1 MNMAI
6 EYNNIY
12 FHIKRRPSR
21 KSMMVC
27 IPFYMYRI
35 ETNEFEHGLNF
46 FQKIVLKFKA
56 GPGIKDEA
64 IAEYT
69 GLDSKLIGLVKGELQ
84 AKQLINEHGSLSEKG
99 KEKLME
105 VDGLVINSGK
115 KKIGYVFKYVNQDKL
130 YPYYINQVVPA
141 DLIEDSKGPY
151 PKIVIGTK
159 GDGVD
164 FTDLPFF
171 LDDAIKTKTNFNRPS
186 EREVLQL
193 IQNSNRKGINHEDDE
208 AKNEKLSNQLSVR
221 FLNDQPEVVWACT
234 YVYLHQHEDE
244 TYEPDWR
251 MLDPFGFGDNVALK
265 FYINNP
271 ANKDLLESIHNRFAD
286 AKILG
291 GKILTD
297 YHEQLNKLIEEKLL
311 FDFSIGF
318 NSLDKNLQLYL
329 ETIIKNLI
337 LLENNKF
344 NDIDSSVSFSL
355 NLQNALEN
363 ILKQD
368 REKRNVFYNQV
379 FNDLE
384 IDYFDNENK
393 PILKKDHY
401 IRKRDKLNLIFR
413 SRLFSSNISTPN
425 TLTNVCKG
433 CLYRGNS
440 LNAYLASL
448 ILTYNF
454 DNKSVLFKILNDRIE
469 LFIEVAKLRNE
480 KGHGQT
486 SSEKALKPLSKEEV
500 EKYYGFIK
508 SFINDFIKF
517 N

>member
-1 MNMAI
+1 MAI

-21 KSMMVC
+21 KSLMVC

-56 GPGIKDEA
+56 RPGIKDEA

-69 GLDSKLIGLVKGELQ
+69 GLDSKLIGIVTGELQ
-84 AKQLINEHGSLSEKG
+84 AKQLINEHGSLSVKG

-130 YPYYINQVVPA
+130 YPYYISQVVPA
-141 DLIEDSKGPY
+141 DLIEDSKGQH
-151 PKIVIGTK
+151 PKIVTGTK
-159 GDGVD
+159 GDGED

-171 LDDAIKTKTNFNRPS
+171 LDEAIKTKSNYNRPS

-193 IQNSNRKGINHEDDE
+193 IQNSNRKGINQEEDE

-221 FLNDQPEVVWACT
+221 FLNDQPEVIWACS

-271 ANKDLLESIHNRFAD
+271 VNKHLLESIHNRFAD
-286 AKILG
+286 AKTLG
-291 GKILTD
+291 GKILAD
-297 YHEQLNKLIEEKLL
+297 YQEQLNKLIEEKLL
-311 FDFSIGF
+311 SDFSIGF

-337 LLENNKF
+337 LIENNNF
-344 NDIDSSVSFSL
+344 NDLDGSVSFSL

-368 REKRNVFYNQV
+368 KEKRASFY
-379 FNDLE
+379 E
-384 IDYFDNENK
+384 IVYAELDIDSS
-393 PILKKDHY
+393 KK
-401 IRKRDKLNLIFR
+401 RNSLIGIYR
-413 SRLFSSNISTPN
+413 QRLFSNN
-425 TLTNVCKG
+425 TQVPQPLLNASRGNLAK
-433 CLYRGNS
+433 GNS
-440 LNAYLASL
+440 LLSYLVSFV
-448 ILTYNF
+448 LTYNF
-454 DNKSVLFKILNDRIE
+454 DNKSVLFKILKDRIE
-469 LFIEVAKLRNE
+469 LFIEVAQLRNE

-486 SSEKALKPLSKEEV
+486 SNEKALKPLSKVEV

-508 SFINDFIKF
+508 SFINDCIKF

>member
-1 MNMAI
+1 
-6 EYNNIY
+6 
-12 FHIKRRPSR
+12 
-21 KSMMVC
+21 MVC

-56 GPGIKDEA
+56 RPRVKDET

-69 GLDSKLIGLVKGELQ
+69 GLDSKLIGVVTGELQ
-84 AKQLINEHGSLSEKG
+84 AKQLINELGSLSEKG
-99 KEKLME
+99 KNKLME

-130 YPYYINQVVPA
+130 YPYYISQVVPA
-141 DLIEDSKGPY
+141 DLIEDSKGQH
-151 PKIVIGTK
+151 PKIVTGTK
-159 GDGVD
+159 GDGED
-164 FTDLPFF
+164 YTELPFF
-171 LDDAIKTKTNFNRPS
+171 LDGAIKTKSNYNRPS

-193 IQNSNRKGINHEDDE
+193 IQNSSRKRINQEEDE
-208 AKNEKLSNQLSVR
+208 GKIEKLCNQLSVR

-244 TYEPDWR
+244 TETYEPDWKV
-251 MLDPFGFGDNVALK
+251 LDPFGFGDNVALK

-271 ANKDLLESIHNRFAD
+271 VNKHLLESIHKRFAD

-291 GKILTD
+291 GKIHAE

-311 FDFSIGF
+311 SDFSIGF

-337 LLENNKF
+337 LLENNSF
-344 NDIDSSVSFSL
+344 NDLDGSVSFAL

-368 REKRNVFYNQV
+368 KEKRASFY
-379 FNDLE
+379 E
-384 IDYFDNENK
+384 IVYAELDIDSS
-393 PILKKDHY
+393 KK
-401 IRKRDKLNLIFR
+401 RNSLIGIYR
-413 SRLFSSNISTPN
+413 QRLFSNN
-425 TLTNVCKG
+425 TQVPQSLLNASRGNLAK
-433 CLYRGNS
+433 GNS
-440 LNAYLASL
+440 LLSYLVSFV
-448 ILTYNF
+448 LTYNF
-454 DNKSVLFKILNDRIE
+454 DNKSVLFKILKDRIE
-469 LFIEVAKLRNE
+469 LFIEVAQLRNE

-486 SSEKALKPLSKEEV
+486 SNEKALKPLSKEEV

>member
-1 MNMAI
+1 
-6 EYNNIY
+6 
-12 FHIKRRPSR
+12 
-21 KSMMVC
+21 
-27 IPFYMYRI
+27 MYRI

-56 GPGIKDEA
+56 RPGIKDEA

-69 GLDSKLIGLVKGELQ
+69 GLDSKLIGIVTGELQ
-84 AKQLINEHGSLSEKG
+84 AKQLINEHGSLSVKG

-115 KKIGYVFKYVNQDKL
+115 RKIGYVFKYVNQDKL
-130 YPYYINQVVPA
+130 YPYYIRQVVPA
-141 DLIEDSKGPY
+141 DILEDSKGPH
-151 PKIVIGTK
+151 PKIVTGTK

-193 IQNSNRKGINHEDDE
+193 IQNSNRKEINHEEDE

-251 MLDPFGFGDNVALK
+251 VLDPFGFGDNVAIK

-271 ANKDLLESIHNRFAD
+271 ENKKLFESLNNKFAD
-286 AKILG
+286 AKTLN
-291 GKILTD
+291 GKIFAD
-297 YHEQLNKLIEEKLL
+297 YQEQLNKLIDEKLL
-311 FDFSIGF
+311 SDFLLGF
-318 NSLDKNLQLYL
+318 NNLDKNLQLYL
-329 ETIIKNLI
+329 ETIIKSFI
-337 LLENNKF
+337 IINNNNF
-344 NDIDSSVSFSL
+344 NDLHSSVSFSL

-368 REKRNVFYNQV
+368 KQKRNSFYNQV

-384 IDYFDNENK
+384 IDYLDNENRTHFRK
-393 PILKKDHY
+393 DHFSLKKE
-401 IRKRDKLNLIFR
+401 KLNLIFR
-413 SRLFSSNISTPN
+413 TRQFSNNTITPN
-425 TLTNVCKG
+425 TLINVCKSF
-433 CLYRGNS
+433 LSRGNS
-440 LNAYLASL
+440 LNSYLSAFL
-448 ILTYNF
+448 LTYHYDKN
-454 DNKSVLFKILNDRIE
+454 SVLFKILKDRVE
-469 LFIEVAKLRNE
+469 LFIEVAQLRNE

-486 SSEKALKPLSKEEV
+486 SNEKVLKALSKDEV

-508 SFINDFIKF
+508 SFINDYIKY